1 MTAATTMT
9 ISISDESAEKLE
21 RIARVM
27 RRDRVSLAADVLT
40 AYVDR
45 EIRIFEAVQQGLADV
60 DAGRTIPHD
69 EVMDQI
75 DAMIG
80 LKDSSSR

>member
-1 MTAATTMT
+1 MTAATSLT
-9 ISISDESAEKLE
+9 ISMSDEVAEKLE
-21 RIARVM
+21 RIARAM
-27 RRDRVSLAADVLT
+27 RRDRAALAADVLT
-40 AYVDR
+40 RFVDR

-75 DAMIG
+75 EAMIG
-80 LKDSSSR
+80 LKGSLSQ